1 MKSTECLFQPY
12 RSSKLE
18 LSNRLVMAPMTRSF
32 SPNNVPTKKVIEYY
46 RRRAAGGLGLII
58 TEGTTINHIAAHG
71 YPNVPNFHGEAAL
84 EAWAKVAEE
93 VHAEGGKIAPQLWHV
108 GALRRPG
115 TEPGGQTPGYSP
127 SGMFIPGKVTGHAMT
142 KADIDAVVAAYA
154 QGARDAQQ
162 VGFDAVEVHAAHGY
176 LIDQYFWQG
185 TNQRSD
191 EYGGDM
197 AGRGRFAE
205 EIVQAIRQ
213 AVGPDFTI
221 ILRWSQWKQ
230 QAYDAR
236 LVQSPEELD
245 AFIQPLSA
253 AGVDIFHCSTRR
265 FWQPEF
271 DGSSLNLAGWVK
283 KLTGKATITV
293 GSVGLSDEFLPE
305 SANDGFK
312 EASPV
317 NFDELV
323 ERMESQEFDLVA
335 LGRSVIANP
344 DWPKLVQAGRFDEL
358 KPYEK
363 RFLETLV

>member
-1 MKSTECLFQPY
+1 MTSTNCLFEAFN
-12 RSSKLE
+12 SDKLS
-18 LSNRLVMAPMTRSF
+18 LANRLVMAPMTRSF
-32 SPNNVPTKKVIEYY
+32 SPHNVPSDQVVEYY

-71 YPNVPNFHGEAAL
+71 YPNVPNFHGEQAL
-84 EAWAKVAEE
+84 EAWRKVANA

-108 GALRRPG
+108 GAARRPG
-115 TEPGGQTPGYSP
+115 TEPGGQTPGFSP
-127 SGMFIPGKVTGHAMT
+127 SGMFMPGKITGHAMT
-142 KADIDAVVAAYA
+142 KDDIDEVVQAYA
-154 QGARDAQQ
+154 QAAKDAQQ
-162 VGFDAVEVHAAHGY
+162 AGFDAIEIHAAHGY
-176 LIDQYFWQG
+176 LIDQFFWAG
-185 TNQRSD
+185 TNQRED

-197 AGRGRFAE
+197 AARGRFAQ
-205 EIVQAIRQ
+205 EIVSAIRA
-213 AVGPDFTI
+213 AVGPDFAI

-236 LVQSPEELD
+236 LVETPEALAE
-245 AFIQPLSA
+245 FIQPLA
-253 AGVDIFHCSTRR
+253 DAGVDIFHCSTRR

-271 DGSSLNLAGWVK
+271 ESSNLNLAGWVK

-305 SANDGFK
+305 SANAGFK

-323 ERMESQEFDLVA
+323 ERMENNEFDLVA

-344 DWPKLVQAGRFDEL
+344 DWPKLVQAGKFDQL

-363 RFLETLV
+363 RYLESLV